1 MLELIAKISETRPY
15 THQIIA
21 QSLLHLAAIARLT
34 LWFAIAHLTHQPQI
48 RQFSLKRL
56 PQTPNLSENDERHR
70 EGQLMDI
77 PVTINLPNDVYRRA
91 ERFAHLA
98 NRDLSSI
105 LTDTLTR
112 SLPPIS
118 AQTNTLQS
126 ISDLSD
132 RQVMALTHLEME
144 PAQDTRL
151 SELLDKQ
158 QSGTL
163 NPEEPQEL
171 DTLMQIYR
179 EGLLRKATALA
190 EAVKRG
196 LMEPLNS

>member
-1 MLELIAKISETRPY
+1 MIKGTNRDN
-15 THQIIA
+15 
-21 QSLLHLAAIARLT
+21 
-34 LWFAIAHLTHQPQI
+34 F
-48 RQFSLKRL
+48 
-56 PQTPNLSENDERHR
+56 
-70 EGQLMDI
+70 MDI
-77 PVTINLPNDVYRRA
+77 PITINLPDDIYRRV

-105 LTDTLTR
+105 LADTLTH
-112 SLPPIS
+112 SFPPIS
-118 AQTNTLQS
+118 AQSNEHPS
-126 ISDLSD
+126 ISELSD
-132 RQVMALTHLEME
+132 QKVLALTHLEME

-163 NPEEPQEL
+163 KSEEPQEL
-171 DTLMQIYR
+171 NTLMQTYR

>member
-1 MLELIAKISETRPY
+1 
-15 THQIIA
+15 
-21 QSLLHLAAIARLT
+21 
-34 LWFAIAHLTHQPQI
+34 
-48 RQFSLKRL
+48 
-56 PQTPNLSENDERHR
+56 
-70 EGQLMDI
+70 MDI
-77 PVTINLPNDVYRRA
+77 PVTINLPDDVYRRA

-112 SLPPIS
+112 SLLSIS
-118 AQTNTLQS
+118 SQTNTLQP
-126 ISDLSD
+126 ISELSD
-132 RQVMALTHLEME
+132 RKVMALTHLEME

-190 EAVKRG
+190 EAVKRE

>member
-1 MLELIAKISETRPY
+1 
-15 THQIIA
+15 
-21 QSLLHLAAIARLT
+21 
-34 LWFAIAHLTHQPQI
+34 
-48 RQFSLKRL
+48 
-56 PQTPNLSENDERHR
+56 
-70 EGQLMDI
+70 MDI
-77 PVTINLPNDVYRRA
+77 PVTINLPDDVYRRA

-98 NRDLSSI
+98 NRDLSSV
-105 LTDTLTR
+105 LADTLTH

-118 AQTNTLQS
+118 AEIDTLPP
-126 ISDLSD
+126 ISNLSD
-132 RQVMALTHLEME
+132 RQVMALTQLEME
-144 PAQDTRL
+144 SAQDARL

-163 NPEEPQEL
+163 NSEEPEEL
-171 DTLMQIYR
+171 DNLMQIYR

>member
-1 MLELIAKISETRPY
+1 M
-15 THQIIA
+15 
-21 QSLLHLAAIARLT
+21 
-34 LWFAIAHLTHQPQI
+34 
-48 RQFSLKRL
+48 
-56 PQTPNLSENDERHR
+56 N
-70 EGQLMDI
+70 I
-77 PVTINLPNDVYRRA
+77 PVTINLPDDVYRRA

-105 LTDTLTR
+105 LADTLTR

-118 AQTNTLQS
+118 AEIDTLPP

-163 NPEEPQEL
+163 NSEEPQEL

-196 LMEPLNS
+196 LIEPLNS

>member
-1 MLELIAKISETRPY
+1 MIKGT
-15 THQIIA
+15 Q
-21 QSLLHLAAIARLT
+21 
-34 LWFAIAHLTHQPQI
+34 
-48 RQFSLKRL
+48 
-56 PQTPNLSENDERHR
+56 
-70 EGQLMDI
+70 GQLMDI
-77 PVTINLPNDVYRRA
+77 PVTINLPDDVYRRA

-98 NRDLSSI
+98 NRDLSSV
-105 LTDTLTR
+105 LADTLTR

-118 AQTNTLQS
+118 AEIDTLPA
-126 ISDLSD
+126 ISNLSD
-132 RQVMALTHLEME
+132 RQVMALTQLEME
-144 PAQDTRL
+144 SAQDVRL

-163 NPEEPQEL
+163 NSEEPQEL
-171 DTLMQIYR
+171 DILMQIYR

>member
-1 MLELIAKISETRPY
+1 MS
-15 THQIIA
+15 
-21 QSLLHLAAIARLT
+21 
-34 LWFAIAHLTHQPQI
+34 
-48 RQFSLKRL
+48 
-56 PQTPNLSENDERHR
+56 
-70 EGQLMDI
+70 I
-77 PVTINLPNDVYRRA
+77 PVTINLPDDIYHRA

-105 LTDTLTR
+105 LADTLTH

-118 AQTNTLQS
+118 VQSNTLTL
-126 ISDLSD
+126 ISELSD
-132 RQVMALTHLEME
+132 PQVMALTHLEME
-144 PAQDTRL
+144 PTQDVRL

-171 DTLMQIYR
+171 ENLMQTYR

-190 EAVKRG
+190 ESVKRG

>member
-1 MLELIAKISETRPY
+1 
-15 THQIIA
+15 
-21 QSLLHLAAIARLT
+21 
-34 LWFAIAHLTHQPQI
+34 
-48 RQFSLKRL
+48 
-56 PQTPNLSENDERHR
+56 
-70 EGQLMDI
+70 MDI
-77 PVTINLPNDVYRRA
+77 PITINLPDDIYRRA

-98 NRDLSSI
+98 NRDLPSI
-105 LTDTLTR
+105 LADTLTH

-118 AQTNTLQS
+118 AEIDTLPS
-126 ISDLSD
+126 ISELSD
-132 RQVMALTHLEME
+132 QQVIALTQLEMD
-144 PAQDTRL
+144 PAQDIRL

-163 NPEEPQEL
+163 NPKEPQEL
-171 DTLMQIYR
+171 DDLMQIYR

>member
-1 MLELIAKISETRPY
+1 
-15 THQIIA
+15 
-21 QSLLHLAAIARLT
+21 
-34 LWFAIAHLTHQPQI
+34 
-48 RQFSLKRL
+48 
-56 PQTPNLSENDERHR
+56 
-70 EGQLMDI
+70 
-77 PVTINLPNDVYRRA
+77 
-91 ERFAHLA
+91 
-98 NRDLSSI
+98 
-105 LTDTLTR
+105 
-112 SLPPIS
+112 
-118 AQTNTLQS
+118 
-126 ISDLSD
+126 
-132 RQVMALTHLEME
+132 VMALTHLEME

>member
-1 MLELIAKISETRPY
+1 MIKGT
-15 THQIIA
+15 Q
-21 QSLLHLAAIARLT
+21 
-34 LWFAIAHLTHQPQI
+34 
-48 RQFSLKRL
+48 
-56 PQTPNLSENDERHR
+56 
-70 EGQLMDI
+70 GQLMDI
-77 PVTINLPNDVYRRA
+77 PVTINLPDDVYRRA

-98 NRDLSSI
+98 NRDLSSV
-105 LTDTLTR
+105 LADTLTR

-118 AQTNTLQS
+118 AEIDTLPP
-126 ISDLSD
+126 ISNLSD
-132 RQVMALTHLEME
+132 RQVMALTQLEME
-144 PAQDTRL
+144 SAQDARL

-163 NPEEPQEL
+163 NSEEPEEL
-171 DTLMQIYR
+171 DNLMQIYR

>member
-1 MLELIAKISETRPY
+1 MTEFSTNVTVGLGVGRFGV
-15 THQIIA
+15 
-21 QSLLHLAAIARLT
+21 RFRNLT
-34 LWFAIAHLTHQPQI
+34 QNA
-48 RQFSLKRL
+48 
-56 PQTPNLSENDERHR
+56 NLSENGQRHKQ
-70 EGQLMDI
+70 GQFMDI
-77 PVTINLPNDVYRRA
+77 PVTINLPNDLYRRA

-105 LTDTLTR
+105 LTDTLTH
-112 SLPPIS
+112 SFPLISSQSNELP
-118 AQTNTLQS
+118 S
-126 ISDLSD
+126 ISELSD
-132 RQVMALTHLEME
+132 QQVMALTYLEME

-163 NPEEPQEL
+163 NPHEPQEL
-171 DTLMQIYR
+171 DTLMQTYR

-196 LMEPLNS
+196 LMESLNS

>member
-1 MLELIAKISETRPY
+1 
-15 THQIIA
+15 
-21 QSLLHLAAIARLT
+21 
-34 LWFAIAHLTHQPQI
+34 
-48 RQFSLKRL
+48 
-56 PQTPNLSENDERHR
+56 
-70 EGQLMDI
+70 MDI

-91 ERFAHLA
+91 ERFVHLA

-118 AQTNTLQS
+118 AEIDTLPP

-163 NPEEPQEL
+163 NSEEPQEL

>member
-1 MLELIAKISETRPY
+1 
-15 THQIIA
+15 
-21 QSLLHLAAIARLT
+21 
-34 LWFAIAHLTHQPQI
+34 
-48 RQFSLKRL
+48 
-56 PQTPNLSENDERHR
+56 
-70 EGQLMDI
+70 MDI
-77 PVTINLPNDVYRRA
+77 PVTINLPDDVYRRV

-126 ISDLSD
+126 ISELSD
-132 RQVMALTHLEME
+132 QQVMVLTHLEME
-144 PAQDTRL
+144 PAQDIRL

>member
-1 MLELIAKISETRPY
+1 
-15 THQIIA
+15 
-21 QSLLHLAAIARLT
+21 
-34 LWFAIAHLTHQPQI
+34 
-48 RQFSLKRL
+48 
-56 PQTPNLSENDERHR
+56 
-70 EGQLMDI
+70 MDI
-77 PVTINLPNDVYRRA
+77 PVTINLPDDVYRRA

>member
-1 MLELIAKISETRPY
+1 
-15 THQIIA
+15 
-21 QSLLHLAAIARLT
+21 
-34 LWFAIAHLTHQPQI
+34 
-48 RQFSLKRL
+48 
-56 PQTPNLSENDERHR
+56 
-70 EGQLMDI
+70 MDI
-77 PVTINLPNDVYRRA
+77 PVTINLPDDVYRRA

-126 ISDLSD
+126 ISELSD
-132 RQVMALTHLEME
+132 QQVMALTHLEME

-151 SELLDKQ
+151 SELLDRQ

>member
-1 MLELIAKISETRPY
+1 
-15 THQIIA
+15 
-21 QSLLHLAAIARLT
+21 
-34 LWFAIAHLTHQPQI
+34 
-48 RQFSLKRL
+48 
-56 PQTPNLSENDERHR
+56 
-70 EGQLMDI
+70 MDI
-77 PVTINLPNDVYRRA
+77 PVTINLPDDVYRRA

-112 SLPPIS
+112 SLLSIS
-118 AQTNTLQS
+118 TQTNTVQS
-126 ISDLSD
+126 ISELSD

-196 LMEPLNS
+196 LM